1 MNKLFE
7 ECSNFLIF
15 MDEILVANE
24 SLEQHYVDLKI
35 LFRIFKENNIT
46 VNFQKSGFL
55 KDKVNLLGM
64 EITSEGKFKD
74 GEYFPKNLV
83 YNLSKERRT

>member
-1 MNKLFE
+1 
-7 ECSNFLIF
+7 
-15 MDEILVANE
+15 MDDILVANE
-24 SLEQHYVDLKI
+24 SLEQHYVDLKM

-64 EITSEGKFKD
+64 EITSEGIRVGDKGLD
-74 GEYFPKNLV
+74 NL
-83 YNLSKERRT
+83 E